1 MKQDSGTATVE
12 AAKAGDERA
21 REQLVAAYL
30 PLIYNVVGRALDGHP
45 DVDDV
50 VQETMLR
57 VLESLADLREPA
69 SFRSWLV
76 AIAMN
81 QVRRRWTVHR
91 TAPVVGLD
99 QTPERA
105 DRSADF
111 VDLTILKLGLT
122 GQRREVAAATRWLDE
137 GDRALL
143 SLWWLEAAGEIS
155 RAELAAAIGSGTRH
169 TAVRV
174 QRMKQQL
181 AAGRVVVRALAGH
194 PPCPELAEVTA
205 AWDHT
210 PCALWRKR
218 IARHAR
224 RCPNCSEHWND
235 LLPAE
240 GLLAGLALLPLPARL
255 APHTAALPDPTASA
269 TSTDPS
275 TDPSTAPTASAD
287 PTASTSPAASADPT
301 ASTSPAGS
309 TDPTAS
315 AGPAASARP
324 TVTAGAGRSAK
335 VAKAAKAAAVT
346 GAAAVAAA
354 VITALWWFPGPS
366 REEQQSEPKAAPTLA
381 ASPSASPRT
390 PTPSPTPTP
399 SRTPTTTPPTS
410 SAPPTPTPSATPPDL
425 EEQAT
430 TLINHRR
437 TEAGCGPLR
446 IDRKLRAAAQQHSAD
461 MAARGFYAHD
471 TPDGTDPGERIT
483 AAGYA
488 WSSWGENL
496 HRGPRTA
503 AAAVRDWMSDAVHRD
518 NLLNCRFTVVGIGV
532 VHGAGGPWWT
542 QDLAAPR

>member
-12 AAKAGDERA
+12 AAQAGDERA

-57 VLESLADLREPA
+57 VLESLAELREPA

-81 QVRRRWTVHR
+81 QVRRRWTVNRR
-91 TAPVVGLD
+91 TPVVGLD

-194 PPCPELAEVTA
+194 PPCPELTELTATWDAE
-205 AWDHT
+205 

-224 RCPNCSEHWND
+224 RCPNCSEHWNN

-255 APHTAALPDPTASA
+255 TPHDPTAA
-269 TSTDPS
+269 FTTYPADTAATTSTAASSPS
-275 TDPSTAPTASAD
+275 APAD
-287 PTASTSPAASADPT
+287 TASTANIAEAT
-301 ASTSPAGS
+301 KAT
-309 TDPTAS
+309 
-315 AGPAASARP
+315 
-324 TVTAGAGRSAK
+324 
-335 VAKAAKAAAVT
+335 KAATTKATAVKAAAAA
-346 GAAAVAAA
+346 GAAALAAA
-354 VITALWWFPGPS
+354 VITALWWLPGTP
-366 REEQQSEPKAAPTLA
+366 RDEQQAEPKAAPTVA
-381 ASPSASPRT
+381 ASPSTSRRPPTPT
-390 PTPSPTPTP
+390 PTPSPTATATAPTP
-399 SRTPTTTPPTS
+399 TATPPTS
-410 SAPPTPTPSATPPDL
+410 SAPPPPTPSATPPDL

-430 TLINHRR
+430 ALVNQRR
-437 TEAGCGPLR
+437 AQAGCGPLR
-446 IDRKLRAAAQQHSAD
+446 IDRRLRDAAQRHSAA
-461 MAARGFYAHD
+461 MAARGFYGHD
-471 TPDGTDPGERIT
+471 APDGTDPGERMS
-483 AAGYA
+483 AAGYS

-503 AAAVRDWMSDAVHRD
+503 AAAVRDWMSDAAHRD
-518 NLLNCRFTVVGIGV
+518 NLLDCRFTVVGIGV